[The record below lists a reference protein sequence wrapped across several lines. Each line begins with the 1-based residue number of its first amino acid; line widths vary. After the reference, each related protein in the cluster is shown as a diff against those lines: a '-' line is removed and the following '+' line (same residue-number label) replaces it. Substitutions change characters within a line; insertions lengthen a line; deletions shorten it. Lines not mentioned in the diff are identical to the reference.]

1 VLRRTYGLDLIQILP
16 FVGLIECRQDGYF
29 WRLVGTGIVDHFGQ
43 DLTGKEYGAGFSPP
57 AFIAATRATFDAVLE
72 RGVPFFD
79 EFIYRLPKGSLH
91 AVSRLACP
99 LAAAGARP
107 RMVIHTRI
115 HRYCREEQ
123 WTRSVVDQE
132 AWGELQ
138 NRWPITSLGEVHGR
152 TAEWLATACMVVEAR

>member
-1 VLRRTYGLDLIQILP
+1 VSARWLFLA
-16 FVGLIECRQDGYF
+16 
-29 WRLVGTGIVDHFGQ
+29 LVGTGIVDHFGQ
-43 DLTGKEYGAGFSPP
+43 DLTGKQYGAGFSPPAFAGFSPP

-99 LAAAGARP
+99 LVAARP

-115 HRYCREEQ
+115 YRYCRGEL
-123 WTRSVVDQE
+123 WMRSVVDQ

-138 NRWPITSLGEVHGR
+138 NRWPIVSLDEVHAR